1 MKHEIIHTIFDRG
14 GENTAFAQY
23 FVGQSYL
30 NMLSTQG
37 VAIGNVTFAPGCRN
51 NWHIHHA
58 SKGGGQILLC
68 TGGRGWYQEEGAAR
82 PARCVPGTWSISQQA
97 SNTGMGRKRTA
108 GSSIWQWRSQGKAPA
123 MNGVSRSA
131 MRNIPN

>member
-1 MKHEIIHTIFDRG
+1 MKHEIIHTIFERG

-68 TGGRGWYQEEGAAR
+68 TGGRGGTQGKGSP

>member
-1 MKHEIIHTIFDRG
+1 MKHEIIHTIFERG

-68 TGGRGWYQEEGAAR
+68 TGGRGWYQEEGQ
-82 PARCVPGTWSISQQA
+82 PARALRAGDVVHIPAGVKHWH
-97 SNTGMGRKRTA
+97 GRKRTA

>member
-1 MKHEIIHTIFDRG
+1 MKHEIIHTIFERG

-68 TGGRGWYQEEGAAR
+68 
-82 PARCVPGTWSISQQA
+82 VPGTWSISQQA

>member
-37 VAIGNVTFAPGCRN
+37 VAIGNVTFAPGCRKLDYV
-51 NWHIHHA
+51 A
-58 SKGGGQILLC
+58 
-68 TGGRGWYQEEGAAR
+68 
-82 PARCVPGTWSISQQA
+82 
-97 SNTGMGRKRTA
+97 
-108 GSSIWQWRSQGKAPA
+108 
-123 MNGVSRSA
+123 
-131 MRNIPN
+131 